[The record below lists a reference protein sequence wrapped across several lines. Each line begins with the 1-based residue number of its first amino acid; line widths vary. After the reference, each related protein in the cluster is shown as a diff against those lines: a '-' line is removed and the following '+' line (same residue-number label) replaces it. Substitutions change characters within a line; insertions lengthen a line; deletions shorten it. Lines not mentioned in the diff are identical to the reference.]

1 MVAGRPG
8 VAYGPGVLNML
19 PWHPMLVH
27 FPLALT
33 VTATAAFVAARL
45 LGTAKS
51 AAALSLVGTWNLLGG
66 TIGALFALG
75 SGLVALI
82 GAPLAPAARVAVA
95 LHAGW
100 ATLSVCALLVLAVW
114 RGAGSPFDARPSVP
128 FLSVLLL
135 ATAALIV
142 TGYLGGENVYRHGIG
157 VAAAGH

>member
-1 MVAGRPG
+1 VVAGQLGPAGGRG
-8 VAYGPGVLNML
+8 VMNLL
-19 PWHPMLVH
+19 PLHPMLVH

-45 LGTAKS
+45 LGAAKS
-51 AAALSLVGTWNLLGG
+51 APALSLVGTWNLLGG
-66 TIGALFALG
+66 TLGALFALG

-82 GAPLAPAARVAVA
+82 GAPLAPAAHAAVA

-100 ATLSVCALLVLAVW
+100 AMLSVCALLVLAVW

-128 FLSVLLL
+128 FLGVLLL
-135 ATAALIV
+135 ATAALLM

-157 VAAAGH
+157 VAAAH